1 MDEGS
6 SAPEAN
12 GHKGQVSLDDAVL
25 VLNANYEPLNV
36 CNTRRALGLIL
47 AGKAEILVNGRG
59 VIRTAYN
66 EYPCPSVIRMGYM
79 IHRPRPRVKL
89 TKREIFRRDGYT
101 CQYCGQESPH
111 LTIDHVI
118 PRHRGGTHSWENLVT
133 ACPACN
139 RRKGGRTLQEA
150 QMVLRRRPVEP
161 QPTASYLFARH
172 LRENHDW
179 APFIEGW

>member
-1 MDEGS
+1 
-6 SAPEAN
+6 
-12 GHKGQVSLDDAVL
+12 
-25 VLNANYEPLNV
+25 
-36 CNTRRALGLIL
+36 
-47 AGKAEILVNGRG
+47 
-59 VIRTAYN
+59 
-66 EYPCPSVIRMGYM
+66 
-79 IHRPRPRVKL
+79 
-89 TKREIFRRDGYT
+89 
-101 CQYCGQESPH
+101 
-111 LTIDHVI
+111 IDHVI